1 MQTKVGFIGLGIM
14 GKPMA
19 KNLIKAGF
27 SLVVHNRSR
36 AAVDE
41 LVRLGATP
49 AGSPRETASSV
60 DTIITMLPNSP
71 DVESVALGSNGI
83 KEAATKGQLF
93 IDMSTI
99 NPIVSQKIAKEL
111 EPLGVAMIDAPV
123 SGGEKGA
130 IEGALSIMVGGRSQD
145 FERALPIFNALGKT
159 ITHMGPLGSGGFTK
173 LANQI
178 IVAINLT
185 AIGEALVFGTKA
197 GVDPQ
202 KMIRAL
208 AGGLAG
214 SKCLDQKSEKILIGD
229 FAPGFKID
237 LHFKDLNLIHEAARS
252 IGVPIPTAAFVEQI
266 FAGLRVRGRGG
277 LDHSGVITLFEDLA
291 GVQVRRGGTGRQE
304 EAAGGGVPKDPAG
317 GPDAKERRAG
327 HPL

>member
-1 MQTKVGFIGLGIM
+1 MSALPRIGFIGLGIM

-19 KNLIKAGF
+19 KNLIKSGF
-27 SLVVHNRSR
+27 ALVVHNRSR

-41 LVRLGATP
+41 LLTHGAS
-49 AGSPRETASSV
+49 AAASPQEIAAAA
-60 DTIITMLPNSP
+60 DIIITMLPNSP
-71 DVESVALGSNGI
+71 DVELVALGPNGI
-83 KEAATKGQLF
+83 KEGARRGQLF

-99 NPIVSQKIAKEL
+99 NPIVSRKIAKEL
-111 EPLGVAMIDAPV
+111 ESAGVAMVDAPV

-130 IEGALSIMVGGRSQD
+130 IDAVLSIMAGGEPQD

-159 ITHMGPLGSGGFTK
+159 ITHMGPLGAGGFTK

-185 AIGEALVFGTKA
+185 AIGEALVFGAKA

-214 SKCLDQKSEKILIGD
+214 SKCLDQKSEKILTGD

-237 LHFKDLNLIHEAARS
+237 LHFKDLNLIHDAAQAV
-252 IGVPIPTAAFVEQI
+252 GVSVPAAAFVEQL
-266 FAGLRVRGRGG
+266 FAALRALGRGG

-291 GVQVRRGGTGRQE
+291 GIQVRRNE
-304 EAAGGGVPKDPAG
+304 
-317 GPDAKERRAG
+317 
-327 HPL
+327 

>member
-1 MQTKVGFIGLGIM
+1 MTRIGFIGLGIM

-19 KNLIKAGF
+19 KNLLKAGF
-27 SLVVHNRSR
+27 PLVVHNRSR
-36 AAVDE
+36 GKVDE
-41 LVRLGATP
+41 LVKDGAAAATS
-49 AGSPRETASSV
+49 ARETAANADV
-60 DTIITMLPNSP
+60 VITMLPNSP
-71 DVESVALGSNGI
+71 DVELVALGPDGI
-83 KEAATKGQLF
+83 KEGAKQGQLF

-99 NPIVSQKIAKEL
+99 NPIVSQKVAKEL
-111 EPLGVAMIDAPV
+111 AGSGVVMVDAPV

-130 IEGALSIMVGGRSQD
+130 IDGTLSIMAGGEPQD

-159 ITHMGPLGSGGFTK
+159 ITHMGPLGAGGFTK

-208 AGGLAG
+208 GGGLAG
-214 SKCLDQKSEKILIGD
+214 SKCLDQKSEKILNGD

-237 LHFKDLNLIHEAARS
+237 LHAKDLSLIQEAARS
-252 IGVPIPTAAFVEQI
+252 VGVPIPTAALVEQF
-266 FAGLRVRGRGG
+266 FAALRVQGRGG
-277 LDHSGVITLFEDLA
+277 FDHSGVITLFEDLA
-291 GVQVRRGGTGRQE
+291 GVQVRR
-304 EAAGGGVPKDPAG
+304 KS
-317 GPDAKERRAG
+317 
-327 HPL
+327 

>member
-1 MQTKVGFIGLGIM
+1 MANRIGFIGLGIM

-19 KNLIKAGF
+19 RNLMKAGF
-27 SLVVHNRSR
+27 PLTVHNRSR
-36 AAVDE
+36 AKVDE
-41 LVRLGATP
+41 LVREGAV
-49 AGSPRETASSV
+49 AADSAREVTAAS
-60 DTIITMLPNSP
+60 DIIITMLPNSP
-71 DVESVALGSNGI
+71 DVELVVLGPHGI
-83 KEAATKGQLF
+83 KEAARAGQLL

-99 NPIVSQKIAKEL
+99 NPIVSQRIAKEL
-111 EPLGVAMIDAPV
+111 EPSGIAMIDAPV

-130 IEGALSIMVGGRSQD
+130 IDGALSIMAGGKPED
-145 FERALPIFNALGKT
+145 FERALPVFNALGKT
-159 ITHMGPLGSGGFTK
+159 ITHMGPLGAGGFTK

-208 AGGLAG
+208 SGGLAG
-214 SKCLDQKSEKILIGD
+214 SKCLDQKSEKILSGD

-237 LHFKDLNLIHEAARS
+237 LHFKDLNLIQDAARS
-252 IGVPIPTAAFVEQI
+252 VGVPIPTAAFVEQL
-266 FAGLRVRGRGG
+266 FAALRVRGRGG

-291 GVQVRRGGTGRQE
+291 GVQARRSE
-304 EAAGGGVPKDPAG
+304 KS
-317 GPDAKERRAG
+317 K
-327 HPL
+327 

>member
-1 MQTKVGFIGLGIM
+1 MTPRIGFIGLGIM

-27 SLVVHNRSR
+27 PLVVHNRSL
-36 AAVDE
+36 AKVDE
-41 LVRLGATP
+41 LVKEGATV
-49 AGSPRETASSV
+49 AASPKEVSSNA
-60 DTIITMLPNSP
+60 DIIITMLPNSP
-71 DVESVALGSNGI
+71 DVELVALGPNGI
-83 KEAATKGQLF
+83 KEGAKRGQLF

-111 EPLGVAMIDAPV
+111 APSGVSMVDAPV

-130 IEGALSIMVGGRSQD
+130 IDAALSIMAGGEPQD
-145 FERALPIFNALGKT
+145 FERSRPVFNALGKT
-159 ITHMGPLGSGGFTK
+159 ITHMGPLGAGGFTK

-197 GVDPQ
+197 GVDPE

-208 AGGLAG
+208 SGGLAG
-214 SKCLDQKSEKILIGD
+214 SKSLDQKSEKILSGD

-237 LHFKDLNLIHEAARS
+237 LHSKDLNLIQDAARS
-252 IGVPIPTAAFVEQI
+252 VGVPIPTTAFVEQL
-266 FAGLRVRGRGG
+266 FAALRVRGRGG

-291 GVQVRRGGTGRQE
+291 GVQVRRRETNS
-304 EAAGGGVPKDPAG
+304 
-317 GPDAKERRAG
+317 
-327 HPL
+327 

>member
-71 DVESVALGSNGI
+71 DVESVALGAKGI
-83 KEAATKGQLF
+83 KEGAATGQLF
-93 IDMSTI
+93 LDMSTI
-99 NPIVSQKIAKEL
+99 NPIVSQKIAGEL
-111 EPLGVAMIDAPV
+111 EPLGVAMVDAPV

-130 IEGALSIMVGGRSQD
+130 IEGTLSIMVGGRSHD

-159 ITHMGPLGSGGFTK
+159 ITHMGPLGAGGFTK

-185 AIGEALVFGTKA
+185 AIGEALVFGAKA

-214 SKCLDQKSEKILIGD
+214 SKCLDQKSEKILTGD

-252 IGVPIPTAAFVEQI
+252 VGVPIPTAALVEQL
-266 FAGLRVRGRGG
+266 FAALRIRGRGG

-291 GVQVRRGGTGRQE
+291 GVQVRRGDQP
-304 EAAGGGVPKDPAG
+304 V
-317 GPDAKERRAG
+317 
-327 HPL
+327 

>member
-1 MQTKVGFIGLGIM
+1 MQTRVGFIGLGIM

-19 KNLIKAGF
+19 KNLLRAGF
-27 SLVVHNRSR
+27 PLVVHNRRR

-41 LVRLGATP
+41 LSQLGAVVAT
-49 AGSPRETASSV
+49 SPREVASQV
-60 DTIITMLPNSP
+60 DVVVTMLPNSP
-71 DVESVALGSNGI
+71 DVELVALGSNGL
-83 KEAATKGQLF
+83 KEGVTKGTLF

-99 NPIVSQKIAKEL
+99 NPIVSQNIAKEL
-111 EPLGVAMIDAPV
+111 GPLGVAMVDAPV

-130 IEGALSIMVGGRSQD
+130 IDAALSIMAGGEPQD
-145 FERALPIFNALGKT
+145 FERALPVFQALGKT

-185 AIGEALVFGTKA
+185 AIGEALVFGAKA

-208 AGGLAG
+208 SGGLAG
-214 SKCLDQKSEKILIGD
+214 SKCLDQKTEKILSGD

-237 LHFKDLNLIHEAARS
+237 LHSKDLGLIHEAARAV
-252 IGVPIPTAAFVEQI
+252 GAPIPTAALVEQL
-266 FAGLRVRGRGG
+266 FAALRALGRGG
-277 LDHSGVITLFEDLA
+277 LDHSGIITFFEDLA
-291 GVQVRRGGTGRQE
+291 SVQVRKRG
-304 EAAGGGVPKDPAG
+304 
-317 GPDAKERRAG
+317 
-327 HPL
+327 

>member
-1 MQTKVGFIGLGIM
+1 MQTRVGFIGLGIM

-19 KNLIKAGF
+19 RNLIRAGF
-27 SLVVHNRSR
+27 PLVVHNRSR

-41 LVRLGATP
+41 LVKMGAT
-49 AGSPRETASSV
+49 AANSPSEVASQV

-71 DVESVALGSNGI
+71 DVELVATGSNGL
-83 KEAATKGQLF
+83 KDGVKTGQLF

-99 NPIVSQKIAKEL
+99 NPIVSQQIAREL
-111 EPLGVAMIDAPV
+111 APRGVAMIDAPV

-130 IEGALSIMVGGRSQD
+130 IDGALSIMAGGEPQD
-145 FERALPIFNALGKT
+145 FERALPIFQALGKT
-159 ITHMGPLGSGGFTK
+159 ITHMGPLGTGGFTK

-214 SKCLDQKSEKILIGD
+214 SKCLDQKSEKILSGD
-229 FAPGFKID
+229 FGPGFKID
-237 LHFKDLNLIHEAARS
+237 LHFKDLNLIHDAARS
-252 IGVPIPTAAFVEQI
+252 VGAPVPAAAFVEQL
-266 FAGLRVRGRGG
+266 FEALRVRGRGG
-277 LDHSGVITLFEDLA
+277 YDHSGVITLFEDLA
-291 GVQVRRGGTGRQE
+291 GIQVRK
-304 EAAGGGVPKDPAG
+304 AN
-317 GPDAKERRAG
+317 
-327 HPL
+327 

>member
-1 MQTKVGFIGLGIM
+1 MSALPRVGFIGLGIM

-19 KNLIKAGF
+19 KNLIKSGF
-27 SLVVHNRSR
+27 ALVVHNRSR
-36 AAVDE
+36 EAVDE
-41 LVRLGATP
+41 LVRHGAS
-49 AGSPRETASSV
+49 AAASPRETAGAA
-60 DTIITMLPNSP
+60 DLIITMLPNSP
-71 DVESVALGSNGI
+71 DVELVALGPNGI
-83 KEAATKGQLF
+83 KEGARRGQLF

-99 NPIVSQKIAKEL
+99 NPVVSGKIAKEL
-111 EPLGVAMIDAPV
+111 ESAGVAMVDAPV

-130 IEGALSIMVGGRSQD
+130 IDAGLSIMAGGEPRD

-159 ITHMGPLGSGGFTK
+159 ITHMGPLGAGGFTK

-178 IVAINLT
+178 IVAINLA
-185 AIGEALVFGTKA
+185 AIGEALVFGAKA

-214 SKCLDQKSEKILIGD
+214 SKCLDQKSEKILNGD

-237 LHFKDLNLIHEAARS
+237 LHFKDLNLVHDAAQS
-252 IGVPIPTAAFVEQI
+252 VGVPVPAAAFVEQL
-266 FAGLRVRGRGG
+266 FAALRSRGRGG

-291 GVQVRRGGTGRQE
+291 GIQVRR
-304 EAAGGGVPKDPAG
+304 
-317 GPDAKERRAG
+317 KE
-327 HPL
+327 

>member
-1 MQTKVGFIGLGIM
+1 MQTRIGFIGLGIM

-19 KNLIKAGF
+19 KNLIRAGF
-27 SLVVHNRSR
+27 PVVVHNRSR
-36 AAVDE
+36 AAVDD
-41 LVRLGATP
+41 LVKLGAT
-49 AGSPRETASSV
+49 AANSPKEVAAQV
-60 DTIITMLPNSP
+60 EAIITMLPNSP
-71 DVESVALGSNGI
+71 DVELVALGPNGL
-83 KEAATKGQLF
+83 KEGTKSGQLF

-99 NPIVSQKIAKEL
+99 NPIVSQNIGNEL
-111 EPLGVAMIDAPV
+111 RKAGVAMVDAPV

-130 IEGALSIMVGGRSQD
+130 IDGTLSIMAGGEAQD
-145 FERALPIFNALGKT
+145 FERALPVFQVLGKT
-159 ITHMGPLGSGGFTK
+159 ITHMGTLGSGGFTK

-214 SKCLDQKSEKILIGD
+214 SKCLDQKSEKILSGD

-237 LHFKDLNLIHEAARS
+237 LHFKDLNLIHDAARS
-252 IGVPIPTAAFVEQI
+252 VHAPIPMAAVVEQL
-266 FAGLRVRGRGG
+266 FEALRVRGRGG

-291 GVQVRRGGTGRQE
+291 NTKVRAT
-304 EAAGGGVPKDPAG
+304 PA
-317 GPDAKERRAG
+317 
-327 HPL
+327 